1 MNLLEMSLVYWERLL
16 EDPEIPFDITFQL
29 AAPAEGGTEAAVSAH
44 RLVLGLSS
52 PVLRAQL
59 FDWPGGEPGSVIE
72 VPDVTYCGMRALVDY
87 IYGKPLHL
95 DNFDQLGPR
104 SAAGLLEIA
113 YAAEKYCVAALTCE
127 MVAIVG
133 KCAVTEDQEER
144 RQIAELAAGS
154 RLEAVSLALL
164 ARCDPL
170 PEVPRPDAPQVGV
183 GYMDILVFPFPQ
195 GLSHQSQGLGPT
207 AWARAQGLLPPPEVV
222 AGVVG
227 PMGVILEIQEELEL
241 VEQQELV
248 EVHDVGVYDMNI
260 V

>member
-1 MNLLEMSLVYWERLL
+1 MSLVYWERLL

-170 PEVPRPDAPQVGV
+170 PEVPRPDAPQ
-183 GYMDILVFPFPQ
+183 

-227 PMGVILEIQEELEL
+227 PMGVIQEIQEELEL
-241 VEQQELV
+241 VEQEELV